1 MADTKAMDEK
11 LIRDAFSASEE
22 DNRNHELREQFREE
36 LTRVIHAYGI
46 ELSARALSLCAS
58 HYMELCEANK
68 TTNLTRITSLHE
80 ACVLH
85 YLDSLLLLPVWEKY
99 KYLCEQPQTAPT
111 DAWGLDMGSGAGFPG
126 IPLSCALTK
135 NFILCDSVNKKV
147 AFLER
152 FVAKYGL
159 AQQIH
164 AIHARLEELPDM
176 EHPAFNLI
184 VARAVSN
191 LGVLIEYATPLLQP
205 HGLLICSKARL
216 QSPEIEQS
224 KRAARICGLSYV
236 SRETF
241 ELPESMGHRELVVFQ
256 KTGTA
261 CIKLPRKIGDAL
273 HKPL

>member
-11 LIRDAFSASEE
+11 LIRDAFSAREE
-22 DNRNHELREQFREE
+22 DNRHDELREQFEEE

-58 HYMELCEANK
+58 HYIELCEANK

-99 KYLCEQPQTAPT
+99 KYLCEQPQTASM

-152 FVAKYGL
+152 FVAQYGL

-224 KRAARICGLSYV
+224 KRAAHICGLSYV

>member
-22 DNRNHELREQFREE
+22 DNRHDELREQFEEE

-58 HYMELCEANK
+58 HYLELCEANK

-99 KYLCEQPQTAPT
+99 KYLCEQPQTASM

-126 IPLSCALTK
+126 IPLSCTLTK

-152 FVAKYGL
+152 FVAQYGL

-224 KRAARICGLSYV
+224 KRAAHICGLSYV

-256 KTGTA
+256 KTETA
-261 CIKLPRKIGDAL
+261 RIKLPRKIGDAL

>member
-1 MADTKAMDEK
+1 MADIKALDRK
-11 LIRDAFSASEE
+11 FPQDTAPDCEE
-22 DNRNHELREQFREE
+22 DYDCVELQEKFTEE
-36 LTRVIHAYGI
+36 LARETHAYGI
-46 ELSARALSLCAS
+46 ELSSYALLMCTR
-58 HYMELCEANK
+58 HYLKLCEANK
-68 TTNLTRITSLHE
+68 TTNLTRITTLHE
-80 ACVLH
+80 ACILH
-85 YLDSLLLLPVWEKY
+85 YLDSLLLLPVWETY
-99 KYLCEQPQTAPT
+99 KHLCESKQTTAN

-147 AFLER
+147 TFLER
-152 FVAKYGL
+152 FVAQYGL

-176 EHPAFNLI
+176 EHPVFNLI

-224 KRAARICGLSYV
+224 KRAAHICGLSYV

-261 CIKLPRKIGDAL
+261 RIKLPRKIGDAL